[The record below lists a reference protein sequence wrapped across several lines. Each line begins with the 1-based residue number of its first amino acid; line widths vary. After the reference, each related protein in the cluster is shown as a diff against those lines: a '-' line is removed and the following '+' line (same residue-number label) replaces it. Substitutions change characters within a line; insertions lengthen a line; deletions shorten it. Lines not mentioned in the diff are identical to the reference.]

1 MHKLNGIPKS
11 KSIFLTVNF
20 QYDLKKT
27 EQHWYYCHLDNLTF
41 MFQRFFFMKSS
52 LENLTWLYLLFST
65 RAPHRLNL
73 LRFFRQNLSRPPAQ
87 AVAAASLQ
95 HCCQYTLATKGQFS
109 LVREILRKEMQQI
122 QSMRCSCAKQKVE
135 PCQIFK

>member
-1 MHKLNGIPKS
+1 MSKKMHKLNVIPKS

-20 QYDLKKT
+20 QYDLKNT

-41 MFQRFFFMKSS
+41 MFQRFFFIKSS

-73 LRFFRQNLSRPPAQ
+73 LRFFRQNLSRPLAQ
-87 AVAAASLQ
+87 AAAAASLQ
-95 HCCQYTLATKGQFS
+95 HCCQYTLATNGQFS
-109 LVREILRKEMQQI
+109 LVQPILASYYLPNKALEILLGWI
-122 QSMRCSCAKQKVE
+122 
-135 PCQIFK
+135 